1 MNIETS
7 AKNAWLTILDR
18 LHNDGEVTHIGR
30 LDIETKE
37 IMNNSVAFDMNFPII
52 NHPARKLG
60 YKFLAAEAYAI
71 CHGDNRVENL
81 AEYNSNIAQFSDDG
95 YIFNGAYGP
104 PFNNQLMYVVNNL
117 FNDLTSRQAVLT
129 IWKQNPS
136 IAKDVRCTLSLQFMV
151 RKGKINTFVNMR
163 SSDAIWGICYD
174 FSVFTFMTLRV
185 LTLLNNMLNAGTLTP
200 IQLGNMYWN
209 GASSHIYDRHYDL
222 VRDCLN
228 GDDADQIAV
237 PPAALTDW
245 KYVTDSMHACLADD
259 TIAIDEQSLW
269 CINPKHF

>member
-7 AKNAWLTILDR
+7 AKNAWLSILDR
-18 LHNDGEVTHIGR
+18 LHNDGVVTHIGR

-37 IMNNSVAFDMNFPII
+37 ILNNSVAFDMNYPII
-52 NHPARKLG
+52 NHPARKIG

-81 AEYNSNIAQFSDDG
+81 AAYNSNIAKFSDDD

-117 FNDLTSRQAVLT
+117 ASDTTSRQAVLT
-129 IWKQNPS
+129 IWKQNPTIS
-136 IAKDVRCTLSLQFMV
+136 KDVRCTLSLQFMI
-151 RKGKINTFVNMR
+151 RDGKINTFVNMR

-174 FSVFTFMTLRV
+174 FSVFTFMTIKV
-185 LTLLNNMLNAGTLTP
+185 LTLLNEVLKAKYAP
-200 IQLGNMYWN
+200 IQLGTMYWN
-209 GASSHIYDRHYDL
+209 GASSHIYEHHYDL
-222 VRDCLN
+222 VKECLN
-228 GDDADQIAV
+228 GEDEDQISV
-237 PPAALTDW
+237 PPAALTHW

-269 CINPKHF
+269 AINPNHS